1 MTNDL
6 HQPLTDEQVA
16 FFQKEGYLGP
26 FPAYSQSEIE
36 DIWRRARLK
45 TFDHS
50 QSVFGKAESTK
61 DPISSYDRHLDIDEL
76 ADHVCHPAII
86 SKLQQLLG
94 RDVACWRSEFFPKYP
109 GDEGTDWHQGD
120 TFAGLNGGKDALR
133 WPEGSLQGG
142 TVTVWTALS
151 DVTLDMGPMGII
163 PGTQHARFYDESKAA
178 AYSQDKHGL
187 VKNGVARGFYGYD
200 YRDLQVDPDW
210 APDESKAIYFTMKKG
225 EFIIS
230 GPPSSM
236 VRFLIWE
243 RRPRR
248 AWATFR
254 ATCPP
259 P

>member
-109 GDEGTDWHQGD
+109 GDEGTGTRATRSPASTGARTHC
-120 TFAGLNGGKDALR
+120 AGPKGR
-133 WPEGSLQGG
+133 C
-142 TVTVWTALS
+142 
-151 DVTLDMGPMGII
+151 
-163 PGTQHARFYDESKAA
+163 
-178 AYSQDKHGL
+178 
-187 VKNGVARGFYGYD
+187 
-200 YRDLQVDPDW
+200 
-210 APDESKAIYFTMKKG
+210 KG
-225 EFIIS
+225 ERSRS
-230 GPPSSM
+230 G
-236 VRFLIWE
+236 
-243 RRPRR
+243 RRSR
-248 AWATFR
+248 T
-254 ATCPP
+254 
-259 P
+259 